1 MEMDLHPRVSYG
13 KDVEAEKTPVLSSG
27 PQTDVMVDDV
37 MGPWLLSKG
46 YSRKAL
52 LVYFGGLISTRFQ
65 QQLIALLPDQ
75 TCVFWLPCLTSSLA
89 SC

>member
-37 MGPWLLSKG
+37 MGPWLSSKG

-52 LVYFGGLISTRFQ
+52 LVYFGVSSPLDFS
-65 QQLIALLPDQ
+65 
-75 TCVFWLPCLTSSLA
+75 SSL
-89 SC
+89 SPYCLIRPVYSGCLV